1 MKPTFNHSFL
11 WNLVWKQHQTMV
23 VVGGGGRKRP
33 SRKEEKRGHSADSG
47 FLFPSLKLPLDLR
60 QSSHRGIAAHPY
72 T

>member
-23 VVGGGGRKRP
+23 VGGGVGKDRVGK
-33 SRKEEKRGHSADSG
+33 KKKRGHSADSG

>member
-1 MKPTFNHSFL
+1 
-11 WNLVWKQHQTMV
+11 MV
-23 VVGGGGRKRP
+23 VVVVGVGKDRVGKKK
-33 SRKEEKRGHSADSG
+33 KEGILLTQA